1 MSTLADR
8 IDIVKQRIKKAAKK
22 AGRDEDE
29 ILLLAVTKTQNLTAV
44 NEAIKCGL
52 YSFGENYVQEGIK
65 KIKATENKAINW
77 HFIGPLQANKT
88 KIVATNFDWIHSL
101 DQVKTARRL
110 SDQRPASLSPL
121 NVCIQV
127 NIDNEPTK
135 HGIAA
140 YHLAETVDRI
150 VELPQIKLR
159 GLMAIPA
166 PRITHDCQRKVFRK
180 LVKLREEVNARLDKC
195 QKLDTLSMGMSFD
208 LEAAIKE
215 GATIVRVGTDIFG
228 ARHVADSSERL

>member
-1 MSTLADR
+1 M
-8 IDIVKQRIKKAAKK
+8 
-22 AGRDEDE
+22 
-29 ILLLAVTKTQNLTAV
+29 
-44 NEAIKCGL
+44 
-52 YSFGENYVQEGIK
+52 
-65 KIKATENKAINW
+65 
-77 HFIGPLQANKT
+77 QANKT

-140 YHLAETVDRI
+140 NRLAETVDRI
-150 VELPQIKLR
+150 VGLPQIKLR

-166 PRITHDCQRKVFRK
+166 PRIAHDCQRKVFRK

-228 ARHVADSSERL
+228 ARHFSDSSERL

>member
-228 ARHVADSSERL
+228 ARHFADSSERL